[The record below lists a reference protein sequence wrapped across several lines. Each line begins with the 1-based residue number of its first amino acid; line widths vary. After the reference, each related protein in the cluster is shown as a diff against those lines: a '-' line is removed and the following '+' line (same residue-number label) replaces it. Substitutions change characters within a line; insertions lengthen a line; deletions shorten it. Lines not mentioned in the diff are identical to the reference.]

1 MAAGDIIFWSDVAD
15 AIRPPVTRLVQQAV
29 QSCANATNVQ
39 ITFGAGSEEIDTHG
53 FHDTAVN
60 TNRITPT
67 KAGRYRVVGTVNMA
81 SSAAVTILAAFIG
94 KNGLSVQPYVRAKPA
109 ATATTNA
116 ASASAIVELN
126 GTTDYVELWVNQTS
140 GGALNTQA
148 SGGVNSALELEYLG
162 VQ

>member
-29 QSCANATNVQ
+29 QSLPTGTSTPV
-39 ITFGAGSEEIDTHG
+39 TFGAGSEEIDTHS

-60 TNRITPT
+60 TSRITPT
-67 KAGRYRVVGTVNMA
+67 KPGRYRAVGTVNVA
-81 SSAAVTILAAFIG
+81 SSAAVTVLTALIG
-94 KNGLSVQPYVRAKPA
+94 KNGAGVQPFPRTKPA
-109 ATATTNA
+109 AVAVTTGA
-116 ASASAIVELN
+116 QASAIVELN
-126 GTTDYVELWVNQTS
+126 GTTDYVELYANQVS

-148 SGGVNSALELEYLG
+148 SGGVNSVLELEYLG

>member
-15 AIRPPVTRLVQQAV
+15 AIRPPITRLVQQAV
-29 QSCANATNVQ
+29 QSAANATNAA

-60 TNRITPT
+60 PTRITPT
-67 KAGRYRVVGTVNMA
+67 KAGRYRAAGTVNMA
-81 SSAAVTILAAFIG
+81 ATGAVTILAAFIG
-94 KNGLSVQPYVRAKPA
+94 KNGASVQPFVRMKPN
-109 ATATTNA
+109 ATASTP
-116 ASASAIVELN
+116 ASSATAIVEMN
-126 GTTDYVELWVNQTS
+126 GTTDYVELFVNQTS

-148 SGGVNSALELEYLG
+148 SGGVNSVLELEYLG